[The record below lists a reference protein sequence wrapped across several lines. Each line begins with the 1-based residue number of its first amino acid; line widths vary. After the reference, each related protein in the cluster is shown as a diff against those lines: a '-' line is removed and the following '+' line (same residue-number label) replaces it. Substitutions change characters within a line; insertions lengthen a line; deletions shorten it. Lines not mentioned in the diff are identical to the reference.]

1 MRIGKTEPKRMRI
14 DAFLR
19 NYTEHQWY
27 TVSMMPEDMRKD
39 IKVPKPLM
47 CSTFRYNLQELN
59 LWIGTK
65 GTRSMLH
72 HDADNIFHCLVTGR
86 KDWILINAD
95 QRAKIDMV
103 LQRSNAGSGFSHL
116 NVDNV
121 DLFEHHELSQVPWEY
136 ATLYAGDCLYLPSQY
151 THQVRSYNRSISST
165 FLSFPRDTFDDSDCS
180 DVDLDSYLS
189 LDDVYVYW
197 VYEKGQETV
206 NMGYGN
212 PEDTITVFRNLYEL
226 LKVDKLALNG
236 FFYAGFVASGQGVME
251 KVDDVK
257 AFFEKSDTNN
267 DSFLDKTEFY
277 KIPMNS
283 WKAYCRLMDNPHGP
297 TKSELNINA
306 EKTNASAAFNPRNN
320 DYWFDSRAANACLRF
335 MVEQHGNNG
344 KVLPFHVF
352 KSNMETIYEGVDEA
366 FSFVDTNMDGLLH
379 LSEIVGLSQ
388 RALRRFY
395 YTAYR
400 YIGSG
405 DFPAAAICK
414 HGGNEEEKTMEETH
428 MAVEVLISLLEDFPE
443 TGEITLQ
450 DFKQRML
457 GTNHFDKKFNF
468 NFVFGVLDTENDRL
482 LSRENLE
489 HIIYGTENIYAKKFM
504 VPPNEMAVVPRERQ
518 NPVSVQ
524 STYIRLVE
532 GVSEINKFVK
542 MVSDKRKKMKRENAK
557 EEL

>member
-1 MRIGKTEPKRMRI
+1 PVGHDLQLGLQRPPTGQVAEYFEIPTPRELWEKHVRLYRPAVLRGALNGSPALNKWSDDYLSKNYGDQEVLVEKKYEDRRTEPKRMRI

-251 KVDDVK
+251 KVDDV
-257 AFFEKSDTNN
+257 
-267 DSFLDKTEFY
+267 
-277 KIPMNS
+277 
-283 WKAYCRLMDNPHGP
+283 
-297 TKSELNINA
+297 NI
-306 EKTNASAAFNPRNN
+306 K
-320 DYWFDSRAANACLRF
+320 
-335 MVEQHGNNG
+335 
-344 KVLPFHVF
+344 
-352 KSNMETIYEGVDEA
+352 GVDEA

-388 RALRRFY
+388 RALRRF
-395 YTAYR
+395 
-400 YIGSG
+400 
-405 DFPAAAICK
+405 
-414 HGGNEEEKTMEETH
+414 
-428 MAVEVLISLLEDFPE
+428 
-443 TGEITLQ
+443 
-450 DFKQRML
+450 
-457 GTNHFDKKFNF
+457 
-468 NFVFGVLDTENDRL
+468 
-482 LSRENLE
+482 
-489 HIIYGTENIYAKKFM
+489 
-504 VPPNEMAVVPRERQ
+504 
-518 NPVSVQ
+518 
-524 STYIRLVE
+524 
-532 GVSEINKFVK
+532 
-542 MVSDKRKKMKRENAK
+542 
-557 EEL
+557 